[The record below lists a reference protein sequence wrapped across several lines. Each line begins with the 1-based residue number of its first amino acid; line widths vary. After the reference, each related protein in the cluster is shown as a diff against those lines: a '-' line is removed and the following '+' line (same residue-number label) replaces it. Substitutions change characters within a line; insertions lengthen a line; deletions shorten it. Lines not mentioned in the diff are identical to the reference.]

1 MPNKSTI
8 IVIAALS
15 VTARPLG
22 AQDNGSCSGPGAVF
36 GVTSYQCASCA
47 IKQGAGLRT
56 QYMFQAEPI
65 VLEVLP
71 ASVLRPGDVI
81 VAVNG
86 EPIMSQAGAHQFTYP
101 EPGRSALTVRR
112 GNARIELSA
121 TTAACRAQ
129 PLGRELGA
137 ADPLVVVDGVIV
149 SSVDQVARDEIETV
163 EVLKGPLATSLYR
176 TDANRTVVAIT
187 TKRGAANR
195 QKPAPVRPDTGPLI
209 IIDGQVV
216 TNVSDTVQVLG
227 NGSRFGFAIGC
238 LPSCS
243 TARAR
248 DGSRYFKF
256 DGYPPIVAVVSGGVA
271 DRSGIRVGDVV
282 TEIDGKSILGEDG
295 ALRYLR
301 DNRKDDMHV
310 TVLRERVVLS
320 FLLRAR

>member
-8 IVIAALS
+8 IVITALS
-15 VTARPLG
+15 VTAGPLG
-22 AQDNGSCSGPGAVF
+22 AQDGGPCSGPGAVF

-47 IKQGAGLRT
+47 IEQGAGLRT
-56 QYMFQAEPI
+56 QYVFQAEPI

-101 EPGRSALTVRR
+101 EPGKSALTVRR

-129 PLGRELGA
+129 APGREPS

-149 SSVDQVARDEIETV
+149 SGVDQVAREEIESV

-195 QKPAPVRPDTGPLI
+195 QKPVPPVRPDTGPLI
-209 IIDGQVV
+209 IIDGEVV
-216 TNVSDTVQVLG
+216 TNTPDIAQVSG
-227 NGSRFGFAIGC
+227 SESRFGFAIGC

-248 DGSRYFKF
+248 DGTRYFKF
-256 DGYPPIVAVVSGGVA
+256 DGYPAIVAVVPGGVA

-282 TEIDGKSILGEDG
+282 TQIDGKSILGEDG

-301 DNRKDDMHV
+301 GNRKDDMHV

-320 FLLRAR
+320 YLLRAR